1 MKAREAAVA
10 VLSDARAGRRT
21 ARRSLDELI
30 ERYRIVPADVS
41 LANELVW
48 GVMRH
53 RLTLEAVLRP
63 ATKGRWNGV
72 GSTLQHI
79 LLVAAYQLMWLD
91 AVPAFAAVNEAVE
104 QAKREGGRRA
114 AGFVNAVLRFMQRH
128 MLARDDRAPA
138 DDPQCSVPTAPG
150 RYCRFD
156 MPVLPDP
163 AAAPVAYLAAATS
176 HPEILVRRWI
186 KAFGPK
192 AAEMICA
199 AGTRRPPLI
208 LRPNVL
214 RTDAVTLAERLRAE
228 GCDVEVA
235 GIGNGPA
242 RSPEK
247 KDAAVQPACDSSREH
262 DAVVLLRASPPSAA
276 LSRLAAFRDG
286 LFQPQDMTA
295 MQPVRAA
302 GVRIGDVVL
311 DLCAGY
317 GTKATQAAEQM
328 ADRGLVIA
336 SDSDPG
342 KLGALADNCRRL
354 GITCVRTA
362 SPDELAAVVAAQR
375 RLDVILV
382 DVPCTNTGVLAR
394 RPEARYRFTPAA
406 LRALATTQARLL
418 HRAAELARPETRL
431 CYSTCSLE
439 MEENEGIVEDF
450 CERHRNWRVLRSQ
463 LTLPQ
468 CGAGPV
474 DWCDG
479 GFFAVLVRE

>member
-1 MKAREAAVA
+1 MKARDVALA
-10 VLSDARAGRRT
+10 VLADARAGRR
-21 ARRSLDELI
+21 AAKRSLDELI
-30 ERYRIVPADVS
+30 ERYRVAPADVG
-41 LANELVW
+41 LAGEIVW

-63 ATKGRWNGV
+63 ATEGRWDRV
-72 GSTLQHI
+72 GSTLRHI

-114 AGFVNAVLRFMQRH
+114 AGFVNAVLRFVQRH
-128 MLARDDRAPA
+128 MLAREDRVPA
-138 DDPQCSVPTAPG
+138 DDPRCCVPTAPA
-150 RYCRFD
+150 RYCHFD

-163 AAAPVAYLAAATS
+163 AAAPVAYLAAVTS
-176 HPEILVRRWI
+176 HPEMLVRRWI

-214 RTDAVTLAERLRAE
+214 RTDAVGLAERLRAE
-228 GCDVEVA
+228 GCDVEIA
-235 GIGNGPA
+235 RLRNGPS
-242 RSPEK
+242 SPEK
-247 KDAAVQPACDSSREH
+247 KDAAVQPPCDSSREH
-262 DAVVLLRASPPSAA
+262 DAVVLLAASPPSAA
-276 LSRLAAFRDG
+276 LPRLAAFRDG
-286 LFQPQDMTA
+286 LFQPQDITA

-302 GVRIGDVVL
+302 GVRIGNVVL

-328 ADRGLVIA
+328 ADGGLVIA

-362 SPDELAAVVAAQR
+362 TPDELAAVVAAQR

-406 LRALATTQARLL
+406 LRALAATQARLL
-418 HRAAELARPETRL
+418 HRAAELARPQTRL

-439 MEENEGIVEDF
+439 KEENEGIVEDF
-450 CERHRNWRVLRSQ
+450 CKRHRGWRVLRSQ

-468 CGAGPV
+468 CGTGPA
-474 DWCDG
+474 DWRDG

>member
-1 MKAREAAVA
+1 MKARDAALA
-10 VLSDARAGRRT
+10 VLADARAGRRT

-30 ERYRIVPADVS
+30 ERYRITPADVG
-41 LANELVW
+41 LAGEIVW

-53 RLTLEAVLRP
+53 RLTLETVLRP
-63 ATKGRWNGV
+63 ATEGRWDRV

-79 LLVAAYQLMWLD
+79 LLVAVYQLMWLD
-91 AVPAFAAVNEAVE
+91 AVPAFAAIHEAVE

-114 AGFVNAVLRFMQRH
+114 AGFVNAVLRFVQRH
-128 MLARDDRAPA
+128 MLAREDREPA
-138 DDPQCSVPTAPG
+138 GDRRCCVPTAPG

-156 MPVLPDP
+156 VPVLPDP
-163 AAAPVAYLAAATS
+163 ADTPVAYLAAATS
-176 HPEILVRRWI
+176 HPEILVRRWV
-186 KAFGPK
+186 KAFGRERT
-192 AAEMICA
+192 EMICL

-214 RTDAVTLAERLRAE
+214 RTDAAALAERLRAE
-228 GCDVEVA
+228 GCEVA
-235 GIGNGPA
+235 IAGIADDPA
-242 RSPEK
+242 RSPDR
-247 KDAAVQPACDSSREH
+247 KDAAMQPSRPGSREH
-262 DAVVLLRASPPSAA
+262 EAVVLLGASPPSGA

-286 LFQPQDMTA
+286 LFQPQDITA
-295 MQPVRAA
+295 MRPVRAA
-302 GVRIGDVVL
+302 GVRTGDVVL

-336 SDSDPG
+336 SDSDPE

-362 SPDELAAVVAAQR
+362 APDELAAVLAAQG

-406 LRALATTQARLL
+406 LRALAATQARLL

-439 MEENEGIVEDF
+439 KEENEGIVEDF
-450 CERHRNWRVLRSQ
+450 CKRHRGWRVLRSQ

-468 CGAGPV
+468 CGAGPT